1 MNLFTLCVI
10 IQHLKVRLQ
19 KEQENR
25 VKLEL
30 QLTELEDQV
39 ERHSVDL
46 SSAMETQEQLKSDLT
61 LERESKQVKGIVVI
75 ELYYTRLY
83 IKCTCSIH

>member
-46 SSAMETQEQLKSDLT
+46 SSAMETQEQLKTDLT
-61 LERESKQVKGIVVI
+61 LERESKQVRGIVVI
-75 ELYYTRLY
+75 ELVLNSTCICTTHDY
-83 IKCTCSIH
+83 I